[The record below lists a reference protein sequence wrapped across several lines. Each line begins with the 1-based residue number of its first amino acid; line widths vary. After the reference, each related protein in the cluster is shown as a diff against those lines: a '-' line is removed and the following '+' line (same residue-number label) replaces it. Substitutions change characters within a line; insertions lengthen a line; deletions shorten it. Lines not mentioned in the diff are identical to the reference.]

1 MEHNQN
7 KINHQRAIRIK
18 FRDRDSG
25 PDFFVI
31 AEKTGRGREVILA
44 VGEAVQWPLPL

>member
-18 FRDRDSG
+18 FLTFLS
-25 PDFFVI
+25 V

-44 VGEAVQWPLPL
+44 VGEQFSGRCRCREV